1 MSQNRQREK
10 GECYLSRC
18 LYCLFNFESL
28 SVSLSLGCT
37 VEHDLDQIDYI
48 DSCTTEEEENDV
60 KQHKGLDANSL
71 SSQFMAYIEQ
81 RRISHEVE
89 SRSHLRKLVFLLKTI
104 WAGVDF
110 SMAVIYWF
118 RPICFIFHSNLRSG
132 FFKLNLEKSGSSLK
146 NGSNFILQIR
156 RQVSFI

>member
-28 SVSLSLGCT
+28 SVSFSGCT

-89 SRSHLRKLVFLLKTI
+89 SRSSLGKFR
-104 WAGVDF
+104 AGVDF

-146 NGSNFILQIR
+146 MVQIL
-156 RQVSFI
+156 SFR